1 MVKDHV
7 ANPTCKAHSEIL
19 HNINPDQ
26 FLFAFRSITGGT
38 IWVFCGHVTD
48 ICEFSLAAPKHKV
61 PSISCVR
68 YGVNLKWCF
77 HTHDLCCLWL
87 WWCLWLFR
95 AFFTLRHEFVGQIH
109 RPPGQRSAARLFL
122 SASFIN
128 FTSAALLV
136 SGVSLWPG
144 VEVLG
149 LAVVVVTGIISCL
162 SGSSEES
169 TSSVLRGSLDS
180 SDFKY
185 KKKNH
190 FF

>member
-68 YGVNLKWCF
+68 YGVNLK
-77 HTHDLCCLWL
+77 
-87 WWCLWLFR
+87 
-95 AFFTLRHEFVGQIH
+95 
-109 RPPGQRSAARLFL
+109 
-122 SASFIN
+122 
-128 FTSAALLV
+128 
-136 SGVSLWPG
+136 
-144 VEVLG
+144 
-149 LAVVVVTGIISCL
+149 
-162 SGSSEES
+162 
-169 TSSVLRGSLDS
+169 
-180 SDFKY
+180 
-185 KKKNH
+185 
-190 FF
+190 